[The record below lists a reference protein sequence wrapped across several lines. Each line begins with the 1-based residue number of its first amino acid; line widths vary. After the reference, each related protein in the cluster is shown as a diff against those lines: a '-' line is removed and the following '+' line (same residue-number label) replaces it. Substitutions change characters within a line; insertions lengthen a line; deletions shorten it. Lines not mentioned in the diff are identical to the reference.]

1 MDPLKPL
8 YSRREVFRLS
18 FLRSVDGLETLV
30 RRTVEK
36 TFPSEERSLPKATPP
51 KPVYVRPPGALPEKE
66 FLKKCTQCDDCI
78 KACPHFVIRKAGY
91 ELGKS
96 VSGTPIIIPTENPC
110 LMCDGFA
117 CIASCKTG
125 ALIPFPENTLP
136 SIGTAIVDETL
147 CYLAQGQP
155 CDYCTKHCPE
165 KPKAI
170 SSMTIGEMAIVEKS
184 ACTGCGFCAQICP
197 ANAIWIQDRRE
208 S

>member
-1 MDPLKPL
+1 MEPSKSV
-8 YSRREVFRLS
+8 YSRRQLFQLS
-18 FLRSVDGLETLV
+18 FFRSVDGLESV
-30 RRTVEK
+30 FRKTVEQV
-36 TFPSEERSLPKATPP
+36 FPTQDVPP
-51 KPVYVRPPGALPEKE
+51 QVIPLKPLYVRPPGAIAEKE

-78 KACPHFVIRKAGY
+78 KACPHFVIRKAGH
-91 ELGKS
+91 ELGK
-96 VSGTPIIIPTENPC
+96 VMNGTPILIPSENPC
-110 LMCDGFA
+110 LMCDGFP

-125 ALIPFPENTLP
+125 ALLPFPENTFP
-136 SIGTAIVDETL
+136 RIGTAVVQEDR

-170 SSMTIGEMAIVEKS
+170 LSMTIGSVASVEAS
-184 ACTGCGFCAQICP
+184 ACTGCGSCAQICP